1 MPRHFF
7 ELDFDIDAPGRW
19 YLREPTDLN
28 GKTVSDI
35 WAFVSG
41 KTVTEPGPLRVPL
54 SRPGQP
60 LDFDK
65 TTVAGTP
72 IVSGRIASVFREL
85 APDDVQLFP
94 VEIQGQ
100 AEPFYLLNVMCVIRC
115 IDDAA
120 CEEARRW
127 TPEDGRPD
135 KVGEYHVVSGLR
147 IDASKV
153 GGAAV
158 FRPWGYLLP
167 IIVNGQLKAALEQTG
182 IVGGRFVEV

>member
-1 MPRHFF
+1 MPRRFF
-7 ELDFDIDAPGRW
+7 ELDLDIDVPGRW
-19 YLREPTDLN
+19 YLREPTDLD
-28 GKTVSDI
+28 GKTVPDI

-41 KTVTEPGPLRVPL
+41 KPITAPGPLRVPL
-54 SRPGQP
+54 SRPGQT

-72 IVSGRIASVFREL
+72 IVSARIASVFREL
-85 APDDVQLFP
+85 APNDVQLFP
-94 VEIQGQ
+94 VDVQGQ
-100 AEPFYLLNVMCVIRC
+100 SEPFSLLNVMRVIRC

-120 CEEARRW
+120 CEEARLW
-127 TPEDGRPD
+127 TTEDGRPD

-147 IDASKV
+147 IDTSRV
-153 GGAAV
+153 GDAGV

-167 IIVNGQLKAALEQTG
+167 IIVAGHLKEALERTG

>member
-7 ELDFDIDAPGRW
+7 ELEFDVDVPGRW
-19 YLREPTDLN
+19 YLREPTDME
-28 GKTVSDI
+28 GQTVSDI

-41 KTVTEPGPLRVPL
+41 RAVTEPGRLRVPL
-54 SRPGQP
+54 SRPGRP

-72 IVSGRIASVFREL
+72 IVSGRVASVFREL
-85 APDDVQLFP
+85 APNDVQLFP
-94 VEIQGQ
+94 VEVQGQ
-100 AEPFYLLNVMCVIRC
+100 AELYYLLNAVHVIRC

-120 CEEARRW
+120 CEEARLW
-127 TPEDGRPD
+127 TLADGRPD

-147 IDASKV
+147 IDSSKV
-153 GGAAV
+153 GDEVV

-167 IIVNGQLKAALEQTG
+167 LIVDGDLKDALEQAG
-182 IVGGRFVEV
+182 IVGGRFDEV